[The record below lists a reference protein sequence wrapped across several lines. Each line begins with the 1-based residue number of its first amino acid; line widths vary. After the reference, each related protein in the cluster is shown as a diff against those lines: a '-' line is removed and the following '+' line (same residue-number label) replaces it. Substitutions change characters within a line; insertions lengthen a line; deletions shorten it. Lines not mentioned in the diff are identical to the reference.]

1 MLPVRRIFLGCLAL
15 VGIAWLTVGC
25 GSQSADQRLNLK
37 LDELSDGLQARSTD
51 RVMAVLH
58 SHFQTSDALDRD
70 WARRSMTL
78 LFLQNQR
85 IHVVVL
91 NQQTEIDPIYAGQAQ
106 TRARVSLSGAER
118 LIPDSAR
125 VYALTLN
132 WLQEDGDW
140 QLHRLTWE

>member
-1 MLPVRRIFLGCLAL
+1 MTA
-15 VGIAWLTVGC
+15 GC
-25 GSQSADQRLNLK
+25 GAQSADQRLNLK
-37 LDELSDGLQARSTD
+37 LDELSNGLEARSTD

-58 SHFQTSDALDRD
+58 TDFQADLQARAALDRD
-70 WARRSMTL
+70 WARRTMTG

-85 IHVVVL
+85 VNVVVL

-106 TRARVSLSGAER
+106 TRAQVSLSGAER

-132 WLQEDGDW
+132 WLQEHGDW
-140 QLHRLTWE
+140 HLHRLTWE